1 MRKIFNSLVTYF
13 PQVMLLLIFITVSLQ
28 VFFRYVLKSPIQ
40 WSQEIAVL
48 FFIWLTFTGTILCV
62 RDNKQLRLDYFVE
75 KMPYSVKRYFKILHK
90 LLILLVLV
98 FIIIS
103 GVLVVREFYS
113 YKMPASG
120 LSMAFYYSALPISA
134 IVMFFI
140 VIFKKNK
147 I

>member
-1 MRKIFNSLVTYF
+1 MRRIFNSLITYF

-28 VFFRYVLKSPIQ
+28 VFFRYVLKSPIR
-40 WSQEIAVL
+40 WTEEIAIL
-48 FFIWLTFTGTILCV
+48 FFIWLSFTGAILCL
-62 RDNKQLRLDYFVE
+62 RDNKHMQLDYFVE
-75 KMPYSVKRYFKILHK
+75 KMPYGVKRYFKILHK

-103 GVLVVREFYS
+103 GVLVVIEFYS

-120 LSMAFYYSALPISA
+120 LSIFFYYSALPISA

-140 VIFKKNK
+140 AIFKE
-147 I
+147 

>member
-1 MRKIFNSLVTYF
+1 MRRIFNSLITYF

-28 VFFRYVLKSPIQ
+28 VFFRYVLKSPIR
-40 WSQEIAVL
+40 WTEEIAVL
-48 FFIWLTFTGTILCV
+48 FFIWFTFTGAALCT
-62 RDNKQLRLDYFVE
+62 RDSKHLQLEYFVE

-103 GVLVVREFYS
+103 GVLMVREFYS

-120 LSMAFYYSALPISA
+120 LSRFFYYSALPIGA

-140 VIFKKNK
+140 TIFEKKK
-147 I
+147 T